1 MTIRILGRTGL
12 KPVIAVFV
20 LCLGH
25 TATQAAGPMDARLSA
40 DGGYEGRIRLTR
52 FLDEPDGYCMDVPG
66 PVGSRMKEIP
76 LLAHTCHADPL
87 GDQRFEFNTLG
98 EGRIRWTGEPEDLCF
113 EALALEANSKLDLK
127 ACAGKTHQSFVYT
140 DRGEFRLVDTSLC
153 IHVEKTGPG
162 LGETAG
168 EGQDPYGRGR
178 SVNAQF
184 THLMRFLELRS
195 CGTEDP
201 AMSRWRAID

>member
-1 MTIRILGRTGL
+1 MIITRTGHPGPTTL
-12 KPVIAVFV
+12 VA
-20 LCLGH
+20 LLLLGFGYSSAH
-25 TATQAAGPMDARLSA
+25 AAGPMDERLAA

-66 PVGSRMKEIP
+66 PVGARRADIP

-98 EGRIRWTGEPEDLCF
+98 EGRIRWTGESEDLCF
-113 EALALEANSKLDLK
+113 EALSPDPNSKLDLK
-127 ACAGKTHQSFVYT
+127 ACAGEAAQSFVYT

-153 IHVEKTGPG
+153 IHVEKTGAG
-162 LGETAG
+162 LGETAS
-168 EGQDPYGRGR
+168 EGQDPYGRGH

-184 THLMRFLELRS
+184 THLMRFLEMRS